1 MLSVSCVLPANLLVL
16 LPLPNAMSA
25 SLVPMPLN
33 LAHPLVLHA
42 LLAPLRQVKLA
53 LISLVHY
60 ARLVPINLSLVAL
73 AVLLVP
79 LVRSLMPLV
88 LLHARLAV
96 LVPTLTLQLA

>member
-1 MLSVSCVLPANLLVL
+1 MLCVSCALLVSLLVL

-33 LAHPLVLHA
+33 LAPPLVLHA
-42 LLAPLRQVKLA
+42 LLAPLRQVKRA

-60 ARLVPINLSLVAL
+60 VRLVPIKLPLVAL

-96 LVPTLTLQLA
+96 LVPTRTLQLA